1 MHHHTH
7 RQASKV
13 QVASH
18 AVLESS
24 DSLCGIFDMWQS
36 KCRPG
41 LLPSR
46 ADLTHEDLQPW
57 FGYII
62 LLNVVDRGE
71 DFRYRL
77 FGSRIA
83 EELGFDMSGKLVSEH
98 PNRDFMPHYLDAH
111 RMAVE
116 QRVAMVT
123 PAWPELDTVVLR
135 RRLIMPLAADGH
147 TARTWSPIFAVAS
160 PQKWHSRITSGGG
173 FWRLGTLDERALRI
187 SKLLGLPF
195 SPNCTKV
202 VAFILDQ

>member
-13 QVASH
+13 QVASR

-135 RRLIMPLAADGH
+135 RRLIMPLAADGRTVNIVM
-147 TARTWSPIFAVAS
+147 TASYPIDRDFETTEEDKVLTTADRMARDLSYLNV
-160 PQKWHSRITSGGG
+160 ITPP
-173 FWRLGTLDERALRI
+173 AI
-187 SKLLGLPF
+187 H
-195 SPNCTKV
+195 V
-202 VAFILDQ
+202 